1 MQLGPYRLIERLG
14 AGGMGEVWKAED
26 MKLLRPAAIKILS
39 ERIAS
44 DPDWKARFLREARTA
59 ASLNHP
65 NIATIYTVDE
75 QDSTMYI
82 AMELVHGTSLAELVA
97 ARSLTPGDVVR
108 IGRQTA
114 EALAVAHDK
123 HIVHRDIKPD
133 NIIVQQRAVK
143 VLDFGIAKTIG
154 PSSDDSLTR
163 GQLILGTPYYMSPEQ
178 ALGKKIDVRTDIF
191 SLGVVMFEALTG
203 QRPFQGANV
212 TETVLQILTKPT
224 PDLRAIAASAS
235 PHLVAVI
242 QKCLQKQPGDRYT
255 ADELVEALVDA
266 PDMAARMPTRE
277 QAIPT
282 VALPNTAPNASPTPV
297 QPPQK
302 PTTAATSPRPAV
314 PSTPVPPPPVQP
326 QHSSS
331 QAMQRPDPAL
341 ARGIRRALV
350 TDDDA
355 VTRELLCEV
364 LRQKGIPFDEAVNG
378 ADAIKQL
385 KKEQYGLL
393 FLDLLMPRI
402 DGWGVL
408 DFIRTKGRGD
418 TKIYILTAFKEQ
430 RLSAAD
436 QEIVDGMLFKPI
448 DQNEVDRIVKKAA
461 TARAS

>member
-82 AMELVHGTSLAELVA
+82 AMELVLGTSLAELIA
-97 ARSLTPGDVVR
+97 SRTLTPGDVVR

-114 EALAVAHDK
+114 EALAVAHEN

-143 VLDFGIAKTIG
+143 VLDFGIAKSIG

-212 TETVLQILTKPT
+212 TETVLQILTRPT
-224 PDLRAIAASAS
+224 PDLRAMAGNASS
-235 PHLVAVI
+235 HLVAVI
-242 QKCLQKQPGDRYT
+242 EKCLQKQPGDRYT
-255 ADELVEALVDA
+255 AEELVEALIDA
-266 PDMAARMPTRE
+266 PDTAARMPTRE
-277 QAIPT
+277 QSIPT
-282 VALPNTAPNASPTPV
+282 IALRNASPTPV

-302 PTTAATSPRPAV
+302 TPTSSRPPSRPPA
-314 PSTPVPPPPVQP
+314 PSTAVPPPPVPP
-326 QHSSS
+326 QHAAS
-331 QAMQRPDPAL
+331 QPLQGRPDPAL

-355 VTRELLCEV
+355 VTRQLLCEV
-364 LRQKGIPFDEAVNG
+364 LRQKGIPFDEAANG

-436 QEIVDGMLFKPI
+436 QDMVDGILFKPI
-448 DQNEVDRIVKKAA
+448 DQNEVDGILKKTA